1 MRPRL
6 KPPPSGAGTHS
17 VGPMAALCVEGGTSF
32 HTCNVFRRLTSGRCR
47 VKKAEKERLKGLE
60 GAEEEEGKKE
70 KKEKK

>member
-1 MRPRL
+1 
-6 KPPPSGAGTHS
+6 
-17 VGPMAALCVEGGTSF
+17 MAALCVEGGTSF